1 MSKIGLGTVQFG
13 VTYGLNSKSAPS
25 DETIRAILNA
35 AQTKGINVL
44 DTSFGYGDAENV
56 IGRTGLAPHFNIV
69 SKYSTRS
76 ESALSSFEI
85 SINRLN
91 VKALYGYLVHYFD
104 LYRENKSIWNDF
116 LRLREEKRVSKIGF
130 SIYDAEEL
138 EVLLHDNVDFD
149 IIQIP
154 YSILDTEFSP
164 YLKVLKDRGVEV
176 HVRSVFLQGLI
187 FKEAA
192 DLPPALSSL
201 ADYLKTIKIIAEEKQ
216 ISIGELALNY
226 VINNP
231 YIDKVILGVHSLEQ
245 FERNL
250 RSVRAF
256 SFDDVYIPIREKDKN
271 LLKPKN
277 WKL

>member
-13 VTYGLNSKSAPS
+13 ITYGLNSKSAPS

-56 IGRTGLAPHFNIV
+56 IGRTGLAPHFSIV

-76 ESALSSFEI
+76 ESAFSSFET

-91 VKALYGYLVHYFD
+91 VKTLYGYLVHYFD

-116 LRLREEKRVSKIGF
+116 LRLRDEKRVSKIGF

-201 ADYLKTIKIIAEEKQ
+201 ADYLKTIKKIAEEKQ